1 MLPKKIKVAGV
12 NYKIEEKELSPLS
25 EIDKENG
32 EFQMGWCIKPTTT
45 IQINSVMSKD
55 KIKQTF
61 VHELVHALMQ
71 ESGLDSNLENEED
84 ITNRLGLVLYQ
95 TLKDNDFSFIRK

>member
-1 MLPKKIKVAGV
+1 MLPKKVKVAGV
-12 NYKIEEKELSPLS
+12 VYKIEEKELSPLS
-25 EIDKENG
+25 EMDKDEG
-32 EFQMGWCIKPTTT
+32 FFQMGWCIKPTTT
-45 IQINSVMSKD
+45 IQVNSVMSKD

-61 VHELVHALMQ
+61 VHEMVHALMQ

>member
-1 MLPKKIKVAGV
+1 MLPKKVKVAGV
-12 NYKIEEKELSPLS
+12 VYKIEEKELSPLS
-25 EIDKENG
+25 EMDKEEG
-32 EFQMGWCIKPTTT
+32 FFQMGWCIKPTTT
-45 IQINSVMSKD
+45 IQVNSVMSKD

-61 VHELVHALMQ
+61 VHEMVHALMQ